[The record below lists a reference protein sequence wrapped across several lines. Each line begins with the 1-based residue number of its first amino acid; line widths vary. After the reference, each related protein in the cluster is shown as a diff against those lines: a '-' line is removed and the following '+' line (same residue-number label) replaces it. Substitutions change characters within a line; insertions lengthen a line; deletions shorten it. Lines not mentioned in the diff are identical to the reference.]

1 MRVDYSMASV
11 DTCGFFKLVI
21 PAQIV
26 WVDEAT
32 AAVDLATDRALQEA
46 LRTQLRGRTV
56 VTIAHRYESR
66 NNDGFKSGSAMK
78 CLFFRNQ
85 VANAG

>member
-1 MRVDYSMASV
+1 MRVNYSIASV
-11 DTCGFFKLVI
+11 DTCCIFKLVI

-46 LRTQLRGRTV
+46 MRTQLRGRTV
-56 VTIAHRYESR
+56 VTIAHRYERR
-66 NNDGFKSGSAMK
+66 NNDGFKSAAMK
-78 CLFFRNQ
+78 CLSFHNQ